1 MCSEDAGSLLVP
13 FTLIISYFLFLKNI
27 VSVNKCIFFFI
38 DTVLR
43 EFVLSHSL
51 ETVVFKISFREW
63 SAIRFFGTQSPI
75 PLNALVTF

>member
-13 FTLIISYFLFLKNI
+13 FALIISYFLFL